1 MRTRQFFESFLP
13 KDKLTSNAVFLWAS
27 TVVGSLTGFLFWN
40 IAARQYT
47 SENVGAASAVIS
59 LALLL
64 TGIAGLGFGSGIV
77 RFFFTDKDPPEM
89 LNTVL
94 TFTFLSSCA
103 FSVTCAAGL
112 GIWAPS
118 LLVLQQTLPFA
129 VFLLLVVATTQNL
142 VFQMVFLSLKKADIT
157 FWILAFLNV
166 LRLAFLLVFRPVS
179 AQGIIFSLTAA
190 TLVSNL
196 FGFLAVG
203 RLLRPYR
210 FRPALSAGVLGR
222 LTVYSLAN
230 GTADFIY
237 RLPALAGP
245 IFIVEHLG
253 DTTGAHFY
261 IAWLIGAALVAP
273 GVSFAQS
280 AFAEGAA
287 DPSGLR
293 SVLRRSMPRAFLV
306 TLALSAAL
314 AVLAAWVLSLFGRGY
329 PQAAALLR
337 WLCLAA
343 PVAAVNCVF
352 FTAFR
357 VQSRL
362 WILILLNIL
371 VTLVFFLPLAVLEGW
386 ELSAVGATWTAAQI
400 LVACLSVF
408 FYFRGRRT
416 GAAAVRS

>member
-1 MRTRQFFESFLP
+1 MPTRKFFERFLP

-27 TVVGSLTGFLFWN
+27 TIVGSLTGFLFWN
-40 IAARQYT
+40 IAARLYA
-47 SENVGAASAVIS
+47 SEDVGTASAVIS

-77 RFFFTDKDPPEM
+77 RFFFTDKNPQEM

-103 FSVTCAAGL
+103 SGVVCVAGL
-112 GIWAPS
+112 GVWAPS
-118 LLVLQQTLPFA
+118 LLLLQQAPALA

-142 VFQMVFLSLKKADIT
+142 VFQMVFLSLKRADIT

-166 LRLAFLLVFRPVS
+166 LRLVFLLVFRPVS

-190 TLVSNL
+190 TVFSNL
-196 FGFLAVG
+196 FGFFAVI
-203 RLLRPYR
+203 RLLHPYR
-210 FRPALSAGVLGR
+210 FRLALSGGVLGR
-222 LTVYSLAN
+222 LTLFSLAN

-253 DTTGAHFY
+253 EATGAHFY
-261 IAWLIGAALVAP
+261 IAWLIGAALIAP
-273 GVSFAQS
+273 GFSFAQS
-280 AFAEGAA
+280 AFAESAA
-287 DPSGLR
+287 DPSSLG
-293 SVLRRSMPRAFLV
+293 SVIRRSMIRAFLV

-314 AVLAAWVLSLFGRGY
+314 AALAAWVLSLFGAGY

-357 VQSRL
+357 VQNRL
-362 WILILLNIL
+362 GILILLNIL
-371 VTLVFFLPLAVLEGW
+371 TTLVFFLPLAALRGW
-386 ELSAVGATWTAAQI
+386 ELSAVGATWISAQL
-400 LVACLSVF
+400 LVAGLSAV
-408 FYFRGRRT
+408 FYFQARKS
-416 GAAAVRS
+416 AAAAGRS